1 MRNLFSR
8 SIVGPLVLLLLLA
21 ATLLALAGG
30 HVFTWRELGGGLVT
44 AFFIPC
50 LPAQNVVASGKATIN
65 LANLLGYTI
74 EYILLELGG
83 TSFTKSMITDCAI
96 KANAKVIYDDTGSNM
111 DSRMQYRGEAA
122 NAAYLVVA
130 FDESRSRTTVA
141 KTVSTKTGV
150 DQNVVDGEKIG
161 CIDTTFGIQQLTA
174 EITIAGA
181 TAPTLNAYAE
191 LSPAPAVD
199 DRFRGL
205 IGKTLNFTISPAASG
220 TFLFDVPYGRQNGA
234 IIKRIFLIGSTVTGY
249 EVKKN
254 GITIMKANSVALN
267 NFIEGREGRVS
278 QSNVVPIDF
287 IKDGNQTAA
296 LNAYNANTMEY
307 YVTVSGAG
315 NVTVVVELYDLL
327 NNN

>member
-1 MRNLFSR
+1 MRHLSR
-8 SIVGPLVLLLLLA
+8 FNVSVALLVAFAALSCLA
-21 ATLLALAGG
+21 LGHLASWHELAGG
-30 HVFTWRELGGGLVT
+30 ALT

-50 LPAQNVVASGKATIN
+50 LPAQNVVATGKATIN
-65 LANLLGYTI
+65 LANLLGYSI

-83 TSFTKSMITDCAI
+83 TSFTKSMISEAVI
-96 KANAKVIYDDTGSNM
+96 KANAKVIYDDVGSNI

-122 NAAYLVVA
+122 SATYLVIA
-130 FDESRSRTTVA
+130 FDESRARTTVA
-141 KTVSTKTGV
+141 KTVSGKGSLN
-150 DQNVVDGEKIG
+150 QNVVDGEKIG
-161 CIDTTFGIQQLTA
+161 AIDTTFGIQQLTA

-191 LSPAPAVD
+191 LSPAPSSD

-205 IGKTLNFTISPAASG
+205 IGKTLNFTVSPAAAG

-249 EVKKN
+249 KVKKN
-254 GITIMKANSVALN
+254 GIEIQNVASVALN
-267 NFIEGREGRVS
+267 SYQQQREGRVP
-278 QSNVVPIDF
+278 QTNVMAIDF

-296 LNAYNANTMEY
+296 LNAYDANTMEY
-307 YVTVSGAG
+307 YLTVSGAG
-315 NVTVVVELYDLL
+315 NVTIVVEFYDLL